1 LYIRIF
7 SVMRNAIS
15 YLVCLFIIATIFYS
29 GISLNA
35 AEDPSASTLT
45 TEDTVNYYLEVN
57 GSVRHRLLKNA
68 MANSG
73 DNPWLDSA
81 VVTVYMNNAVYTT
94 NYTTKRGKCSFRLSL
109 DRQYVIEITKPGFIS
124 KRFEINTKVP
134 GDKKDVF
141 DFDFDMDIFEKIEGL
156 DVSVLDK
163 PIAKVLFDVPNNQF
177 IYDAAYT
184 NRINADIQLMYRNY
198 YILSKK
204 TKSKSAPVNK

>member
-1 LYIRIF
+1 
-7 SVMRNAIS
+7 MRNVIL
-15 YLVCLFIIATIFYS
+15 YFVCLLIITTIFYS
-29 GISLNA
+29 STTSNA
-35 AEDPSASTLT
+35 AENKLISTLT
-45 TEDTVNYYLEVN
+45 SDDTINYYLEVN
-57 GSVRHRLLKNA
+57 GNVRHRLLKNA

-81 VVTVYMNNAVYTT
+81 IVTVYMNNAVYLT
-94 NYTTKRGKCSFRLSL
+94 NLTSKRGKCSFKLSL
-109 DRQYVIEITKPGFIS
+109 DRQYIIEISKPGFIS

-163 PIAKVLFDVPNNQF
+163 PIAKVLFDPPNNQF

-184 NRINADIQLMYRNY
+184 NRINSDVQLMYRNY

-204 TKSKSAPVNK
+204 AKGKSTTMNK

>member
-1 LYIRIF
+1 
-7 SVMRNAIS
+7 MRTAIP
-15 YLVCLFIIATIFYS
+15 YLVCLFIISTICYS

-35 AEDPSASTLT
+35 SESTFTPILT
-45 TEDTVNYYLEVN
+45 ADDTINHYLEVN

-81 VVTVYMNNAVYTT
+81 VVTVYMNNAVYAT

-109 DRQYVIEITKPGFIS
+109 DRLYLVEITKPGFIS

-177 IYDAAYT
+177 IYDVAYT

-204 TKSKSAPVNK
+204 TKAKGGSVNK

>member
-7 SVMRNAIS
+7 PVMRNAIL
-15 YLVCLFIIATIFYS
+15 YLVCLFIII
-29 GISLNA
+29 ISFCSSVPVNA
-35 AEDPSASTLT
+35 AENKPTFTFATD
-45 TEDTVNYYLEVN
+45 DTINYYLEIH
-57 GSVRHRLLKNA
+57 GSIRHRLLKNA
-68 MANSG
+68 VANSG

-81 VVTVYMNNAVYTT
+81 VVTVYMNNAVYATGL
-94 NYTTKRGKCSFRLSL
+94 TTKRGKSSFKLSL
-109 DRQYVIEITKPGFIS
+109 DRQYLIEISKPGFVS

-163 PIAKVLFDVPNNQF
+163 PIAKVLFDAPNNQF
-177 IYDAAYT
+177 MYDVGYT
-184 NRINADIQLMYRNY
+184 NRINSDIQLMYRNY

-204 TKSKSAPVNK
+204 QKGKGTSANK